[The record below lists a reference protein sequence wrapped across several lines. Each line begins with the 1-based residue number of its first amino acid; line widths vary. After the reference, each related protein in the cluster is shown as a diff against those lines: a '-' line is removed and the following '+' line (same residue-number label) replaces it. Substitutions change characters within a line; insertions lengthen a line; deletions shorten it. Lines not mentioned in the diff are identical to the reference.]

1 MISSKANI
9 REAAKRLNPIDDLLF
24 RKMGEAPLFCQEILR
39 VFLKDTTL
47 VVKEAA
53 AQYAMTNLQGR
64 SVVAD
69 A

>member
-24 RKMGEAPLFCQEILR
+24 RKMGETLLFCQEILR
-39 VFLKDTTL
+39 VFLKDKTL

>member
-24 RKMGEAPLFCQEILR
+24 RKMGEAPRFCQEILR